1 MTRTAISPRFAIK
14 TLENTPYLAPVTFD
28 SANAAL
34 QHSRFADLRHVS
46 STGSTMVDVLE
57 MLAEPTDDP
66 SRAVVLV
73 ADHQTAGRGR
83 LDRVWEAPEGAS
95 VLMTVGLPVLSVPVE
110 RRTLLT
116 SALALA
122 VVGAPS
128 TEGMLSIKWP
138 NDLVA
143 RGVGADGTDRK
154 VAGIL
159 AELHRLPGEP
169 ADHGGV
175 PGRGDCVL
183 LGIGIN
189 VNLPEIP
196 EHLHDVA
203 ESLQRLVGHPVD
215 RAQLVVEILT
225 ALEQVWLPELEDTT
239 RPPDELL
246 DSYRAASA
254 TIGREVRVELP
265 AAVLFGTA
273 SDVTANGELVVVD
286 DQRVERTL
294 SVGDVV
300 HLRPSK

>member
-1 MTRTAISPRFAIK
+1 MTF
-14 TLENTPYLAPVTFD
+14 N

-34 QHSRFADLRHVS
+34 EGSRFADLHHVG
-46 STGSTMVDVLE
+46 STGSTMVDVLALLE
-57 MLAEPTDDP
+57 KPTDDP
-66 SRAVVLV
+66 SAPVVMV

-95 VLMTVGLPVLSVPVE
+95 VLMTVGLPVLSVPAE

-116 SALALA
+116 SALALS

-128 TEGMLSIKWP
+128 VEGTLKIKWP

-143 RGVGADGTDRK
+143 PGAGADGSDRK

-183 LGIGIN
+183 LGIGLN
-189 VNLPEIP
+189 VNIP
-196 EHLHDVA
+196 EFPEELVDVA

-225 ALEQVWLPELEDTT
+225 AFEQVWLPVLEDTT

-246 DSYRAASA
+246 EAYRADSA
-254 TIGREVRVELP
+254 TIGRSVRVELSD
-265 AAVLFGTA
+265 AVLFGTA
-273 SDVTANGELVVVD
+273 TDVTASGELVVVD
-286 DQRVERTL
+286 DQRVERNL

-300 HLRPSK
+300 HLRPAK

>member
-1 MTRTAISPRFAIK
+1 M
-14 TLENTPYLAPVTFD
+14 TFD

-34 QHSRFADLRHVS
+34 VGTRFADLRHTS

-57 MLAEPTDDP
+57 MLGEPTDDP

-128 TEGMLSIKWP
+128 VEGVLTIKWP

-143 RGVGADGTDRK
+143 RGAGADGTDRK

-183 LGIGIN
+183 LGIGLN

-196 EHLHDVA
+196 EHLTGVA

-215 RAQLVVEILT
+215 RAQLVVEVLT
-225 ALEQVWLPELEDTT
+225 ALEQVWLPVLEDTT

-246 DSYRAASA
+246 AAYREASA

-265 AAVLFGTA
+265 DAVLFGTA

-300 HLRPSK
+300 HLRPAK

>member
-34 QHSRFADLRHVS
+34 QGSRFCDLRHVT

-57 MLAEPTDDP
+57 MLSEPTDHP
-66 SRAVVLV
+66 SQPVVLV

-83 LDRVWEAPEGAS
+83 LGRAWEAPDGAS
-95 VLMTVGLPVLSVPVE
+95 VLMTIGLPVLSVPTE

-128 TEGMLSIKWP
+128 VEGVLKIKWP

-143 RGVGADGTDRK
+143 PGVGADGSDRK

-183 LGIGIN
+183 LGIGLN
-189 VNLPEIP
+189 VNIP
-196 EHLHDVA
+196 EFPDELAGIA

-215 RAQLVVEILT
+215 RAQLVVEVLT
-225 ALEQVWLPELEDTT
+225 AFEHEWLAALEDTT
-239 RPPDELL
+239 RRPDVLR
-246 DSYRAASA
+246 DAYRDASA

-265 AAVLFGTA
+265 RAVLFGTA
-273 SDVTANGELVVVD
+273 SDVTETGELVVVD
-286 DQRVERTL
+286 EQRVERIL

-300 HLRPSK
+300 HLRPAE

>member
-34 QHSRFADLRHVS
+34 QGSRFCDLRHVA
-46 STGSTMVDVLE
+46 STGSTMADVLE

-66 SRAVVLV
+66 SQAVVLV
-73 ADHQTAGRGR
+73 ADHQSAGRGR
-83 LDRVWEAPEGAS
+83 LDRVWEAPAGAS
-95 VLMTVGLPVLSVPVE
+95 VLMTVGLPVISVPVE

-122 VVGAPS
+122 VAGAPS
-128 TEGMLSIKWP
+128 VEGVLKIKWP

-143 RGVGADGTDRK
+143 PGAGADGADRK

-159 AELHRLPGEP
+159 AELHRLPGE
-169 ADHGGV
+169 AAGHGGV

-189 VNLPEIP
+189 VNIP
-196 EHLHDVA
+196 EFPDELVDVA

-215 RAQLVVEILT
+215 RSQLVVEVLT
-225 ALEQVWLPELEDTT
+225 ALEQVWLPVLEDTT

-246 DSYRAASA
+246 DTYRDASA
-254 TIGREVRVELP
+254 TIGLPVRVELP
-265 AAVLFGTA
+265 SSVLFGTA
-273 SDVTANGELVVVD
+273 TDVTRTGELVVVD
-286 DQRVERTL
+286 DQRVERIL

-300 HLRPSK
+300 HLRPAE

>member
-1 MTRTAISPRFAIK
+1 MTRTAISTRFAIK
-14 TLENTPYLAPVTFD
+14 TLENTPYLAPVTFA

-95 VLMTVGLPVLSVPVE
+95 VLMTVGLPVLSVPFE

-128 TEGMLSIKWP
+128 VEGMLSIKWP

-169 ADHGGV
+169 ADHGCV

-183 LGIGIN
+183 LGVGLN

-196 EHLHDVA
+196 EH
-203 ESLQRLVGHPVD
+203 

-225 ALEQVWLPELEDTT
+225 ALEQVWLPVLEDTT

-286 DQRVERTL
+286 DQLVERTL

-300 HLRPSK
+300 HLRPAK